1 MKIIFTFLSLLL
13 FTILFNSTGNAQGTI
28 AGWDVSTLPGG
39 TGIWGPSPLPATTIS
54 PNATIGGMTRGSGVL
69 TPSGSISA
77 GRAWGGTGWN
87 VATSALAIS
96 GNKFITFTVKANSG
110 YTVSLSAINPFDYRH
125 SATGPISG
133 LIQYSLDGTTFN
145 DITTV
150 SFPTALA
157 TGDHVGSTD
166 LSGISAL
173 QNVSSSTTITFRIVP
188 YGATNVG
195 GTWYIFDVGI
205 SASDDFAITGTV
217 PAVGTPSLTLGSP
230 LTAFTQTSDSA
241 SAEQTYTIGGTFLTN
256 TVTVT
261 PPSGFEISKTTGTG
275 FVNSMGNLTF
285 TAAEVMANPTIY
297 VRLHAAGSG
306 SYSGY
311 ITHTSSDFGPANK
324 LVSGINTECVL
335 SLTMLIQA
343 RYNGSVMVPD
353 TVTVE
358 LHDASSFAWVD
369 QDKELLSTSGTGT
382 FTFTHVTNGTN
393 YYIAVKHRNSIETWS
408 ASPHSFN
415 SYALSYNFTT
425 AANQAYANNLILQS
439 GKWCIYSG
447 DINQDGYINLS
458 DYNLINND
466 SYNLVHG
473 AVVTDLTGDLYTNLS
488 DLIIVNNNSYGLV
501 SKNVPSSVN
510 PPAALYLTG
519 TLAYFTQTSA
529 TPSAEQTY
537 NMSGVGLTANVTV
550 VPPAG
555 FEISKTTTT
564 GFVNSTGSLVYTAAD
579 VMAGKTIF
587 VRLNV
592 GSVGNYSGS
601 ITHTSAGSEF
611 TQVTESVSG
620 SYIVISGN
628 VNLTMGYPSNATTD
642 VNNPSNYLLVKPE
655 FCASYNR
662 DKGISNWVSWQYNT
676 SWSGSAVRKDN
687 FIPDPDLPG
696 SYYHVTTDDYS
707 GSGFSRGHMCPSEDR
722 VNTQSDN
729 DSLFVMTNMVPQNQ
743 YCNAGD
749 WEGLENYERALATP
763 SHGSNTVYIIC
774 GGYGAG
780 GTTTDNSAVKN
791 TVANGKV
798 TVPALIWKVMIVI
811 PPGTGSDV
819 SRVTTSTRTIGMLVP
834 NDGTPNNMN
843 TWGNYRVSVASIEAL
858 TGYTFFSN
866 VPSSIGNVI
875 KANVDTG
882 PTN

>member
-1 MKIIFTFLSLLL
+1 MKIIFTFLSVLL
-13 FTILFNSTGNAQGTI
+13 FTFVFNSTGNAQVI
-28 AGWDVSTLPGG
+28 AGWDVSTQPGG
-39 TGIWGPSPLPATTIS
+39 VNLFGTSPLAVTDQAS
-54 PNATIGGMTRGSGVL
+54 NVTIGSLTRGSGVG
-69 TPSGSISA
+69 TIGTGA
-77 GRAWGGTGWN
+77 WRGWGGNSWN

-96 GNKFITFTVKANSG
+96 GNKFITFTVRANFG
-110 YTVSLSAINPFDYRH
+110 YTVSLSAINPFDYRR
-125 SATGPISG
+125 SATGPPSA
-133 LIQYSLDGTTFN
+133 LIQYSLDDGTTFN

-157 TGDHVGSTD
+157 TGDHAGSTD

-173 QNVSSSTTITFRIVP
+173 QSVSSSTTITFRIVP
-188 YGATNVG
+188 FGATSSG

-205 SASDDFAITGTV
+205 STADDFAITGTV
-217 PAVGTPSLTLGSP
+217 AAVGSPSLSLGSP
-230 LTAFTQTSDSA
+230 LSAFTQTSASP
-241 SAEQTYTIGGTFLTN
+241 SAEQSYTISGTFLTN

-285 TAAEVMANPTIY
+285 SAAEVMANPKIY
-297 VRLHAAGSG
+297 VRLHTTSSG
-306 SYSGY
+306 SCSGY
-311 ITHTSSDFGPANK
+311 IEHASSDFGIANK
-324 LVSGINTECVL
+324 LVSGTNTQCVL
-335 SLTMLIQA
+335 SLTTLIQA
-343 RYNGSVMVPD
+343 RYNGSVFVPD

-358 LHDASSFAWVD
+358 LHDATSFTWVD

-382 FTFTHVTNGTN
+382 FTFNNVTNSTN

-415 SYALSYNFTT
+415 SYALSYDFTT
-425 AANQAYANNLILQS
+425 AAAQAYGSNMVLVGS
-439 GKWCIYSG
+439 KYCIYSG
-447 DINQDGYINLS
+447 DINQDGFVNFS
-458 DYNLINND
+458 DYNLVNND
-466 SYNLVHG
+466 CYNLVSG
-473 AVVTDLTGDLYTNLS
+473 YVITDLTGDLYTNFS
-488 DLIIVNNNSYGLV
+488 DYNIVNNNSYGLV
-501 SKNVPSSVN
+501 SKNVPSLVN

-529 TPSAEQTY
+529 TPSTEQTY

-555 FEISKTTTT
+555 FEISKTTGT

-592 GSVGNYSGS
+592 GSVGSYSGS
-601 ITHTSAGSEF
+601 ITHTSASSEF

-620 SYIVISGN
+620 SYTVASGN
-628 VNLTMGYPSNATTD
+628 VNLTMGNPSNAVTD

-655 FCASYNR
+655 FCASYSR
-662 DKGISNWVSWQYNT
+662 DRGIANWVSWQYNT

-743 YCNAGD
+743 NCNAGA
-749 WEGLENYERALATP
+749 WEGLEDYERALATT

-791 TVANGKV
+791 TIANGKV
-798 TVPALIWKVMIVI
+798 TAPALIWKVMIVI
-811 PPGTGSDV
+811 PPGTGTDV

-834 NDGTPNNMN
+834 NDSTPNNMN
-843 TWGNYRVSVASIEAL
+843 AWGNYRVSVASIEAL

-866 VPSSIGNVI
+866 VPSSIANVI